1 MTRVNIRAL
10 RVLHVIN
17 SIAAGRG
24 GPSYIIT
31 HLCRALLDLGVDVS
45 VLSTD
50 ADLGSDED
58 EVRARLAPVPLI
70 LSRAF
75 GPAQL
80 ELSPG
85 LLPHLL
91 QPVDLIHI
99 HTVFTFPVAAAA
111 WASRARGVPYVMRP
125 AGTLD
130 AACLALKSTR
140 QKQLAVAAYVRP
152 AMERAAF
159 VHATSESEAAEL
171 RLLAPR
177 ASVEVAEPGVALF
190 PPGPP
195 PAGRTIAY
203 LGRIH
208 PIKRLEVLIEA
219 AALLPGVELVLA
231 GAGDPGYVAEL
242 RRRGPF
248 RLLGHVNEAEKA
260 ELLSRAA
267 VLAFPSLHENFGVA
281 VAEALAAGRPV
292 VVSPEVGIAPSLG
305 EAGLVVEA
313 TPRSFATALGS
324 LLDDPEQ
331 LRVRGAAARQLAQ
344 RRFSWE
350 RAAGRVLELYQA
362 RLRSLRDGRTF
373 AP

>member
-1 MTRVNIRAL
+1 V
-10 RVLHVIN
+10 V
-17 SIAAGRG
+17 
-24 GPSYIIT
+24 T
-31 HLCRALLDLGVDVS
+31 HLCRALLDQGVDVS

-50 ADLGSDED
+50 ADLGDDED
-58 EVRARLAPVPLI
+58 EVRARLAPVPLTVVKA
-70 LSRAF
+70 L

-85 LLPHLL
+85 LVPRLF
-91 QPVDLIHI
+91 QRADLVHI

-111 WASRARGVPYVMRP
+111 WVSRARGVPFVLRP

-130 AACLALKSTR
+130 AACIGIKSSR
-140 QKQLAVAAYVRP
+140 QKRLAISAYVRP
-152 AMERAAF
+152 ALERAAF

-177 ASVEVAEPGVALF
+177 ARVVVAEPGVALP

-195 PAGRTIAY
+195 PTGRTIAY

-208 PIKRLEVLIEA
+208 PIKRLEVLIDA

-242 RRRGPF
+242 QRRGRF
-248 RLLGHVNEAEKA
+248 RLLGHVNEAEKS

-281 VAEALAAGRPV
+281 AAEALAAGRPV
-292 VVSPEVGIAPSLG
+292 VVSPEVAIASSLG
-305 EAGLVVEA
+305 EAGLVAEA
-313 TPRSFATALGS
+313 TPRSFAAALES
-324 LLDDPEQ
+324 LLADEAQ
-331 LRVRGAAARQLAQ
+331 LRARGVAARQLAQ
-344 RRFSWE
+344 SRFGWE
-350 RAAGRVLELYQA
+350 RAARRVLDLYQA
-362 RLRSLRDGRTF
+362 RLRWRRDASLGLDL
-373 AP
+373 